1 MNIFTYYD
9 YIKCIHNI
17 NLKNAERLAEES
29 EEYRPIPTKDKELQL
44 NQKPKDKPHDK
55 LIKNILKDKNE
66 LANLVNQFLKP
77 RQILKSE
84 NLQKYTNS
92 YITKK
97 YKSKEADMVYK
108 MKDKKMYFLIE
119 HQSTIDYN
127 MPYRILNYCIDII
140 QEWTKEK
147 RNKQIAKY
155 PIIVPIVIY
164 TGEQRWK
171 VPLNYKEQQIKV
183 TTYEKYRIDLAY
195 NLIDINNYNIYELLS
210 KKTMFSYALLIEKSK
225 DREELLKNI
234 KLIVKNEKDKNILE
248 KLAYII
254 VYLLDEILE
263 EDEQNQLLEIIQN
276 KIGGENMEALVARI
290 MKEEKRKMKRIEQK
304 GIEKVKLQISKKMLD
319 LGQEDNFIKEV
330 TGISD
335 KELEK
340 IKNRNNELK
349 NK

>member
-17 NLKNAERLAEES
+17 NLKNVERLAEES
-29 EEYRPIPTKDKELQL
+29 EEYRLIPTKDKKIQL
-44 NQKPKDKPHDK
+44 NEKTKDKPHDK
-55 LIKNILKDKNE
+55 LIKNILKDKKE

-97 YKSKEADMVYK
+97 YKSKEADIVYK

-147 RNKQIAKY
+147 RSKKIAKY

-171 VPLNYKEQQIKV
+171 VPLNYKEQQIKI

-195 NLIDINNYNIYELLS
+195 NLIDVDNYN
-210 KKTMFSYALLIEKSK
+210 T
-225 DREELLKNI
+225 
-234 KLIVKNEKDKNILE
+234 
-248 KLAYII
+248 
-254 VYLLDEILE
+254 
-263 EDEQNQLLEIIQN
+263 
-276 KIGGENMEALVARI
+276 
-290 MKEEKRKMKRIEQK
+290 
-304 GIEKVKLQISKKMLD
+304 
-319 LGQEDNFIKEV
+319 
-330 TGISD
+330 
-335 KELEK
+335 
-340 IKNRNNELK
+340 
-349 NK
+349 

>member
-17 NLKNAERLAEES
+17 NLKNVERLAEES
-29 EEYRPIPTKDKELQL
+29 EEYRLIPTKDKKLQL
-44 NQKPKDKPHDK
+44 NEKSKDKPHDK

-97 YKSKEADMVYK
+97 YKSKEADIVYK
-108 MKDKKMYFLIE
+108 MKDQKMYFLIE

-147 RNKQIAKY
+147 RSKKIAKY

-171 VPLNYKEQQIKV
+171 VPLNYKEQQIKI

-195 NLIDINNYNIYELLS
+195 NLIDINNYNSLELLS
-210 KKTMFSYALLIEKSK
+210 KRTMFSYALLIEKSK
-225 DREELLKNI
+225 DREELLKNK
-234 KLIVKNEKDKNILE
+234 KLIIKNEKDKDILE
-248 KLAYII
+248 KLADII
-254 VYLLDEILE
+254 VYLLGEILE
-263 EDEQNQLLEIIQN
+263 ENEQNQLLEIIEN

-290 MKEEKRKMKRIEQK
+290 MKEEKRKMKRIEKK
-304 GIEKVKLQISKKMLD
+304 GEEKATIREKMQISKKMLD

-330 TGISD
+330 TGITD
-335 KELEK
+335 KELAK
-340 IKNRNNELK
+340 IKEQIN
-349 NK
+349 

>member
-9 YIKCIHNI
+9 YIKCIHNV
-17 NLKNAERLAEES
+17 NLKNVERLAEES
-29 EEYRPIPTKDKELQL
+29 EEYRLIPTKDKKLLL
-44 NQKPKDKPHDK
+44 NEKSKDKPHDK

-84 NLQKYTNS
+84 NLEKYTNS

-108 MKDKKMYFLIE
+108 MKDQKMYFLIE

-140 QEWTKEK
+140 QEWTKGK
-147 RNKQIAKY
+147 RNKKIEKY

-164 TGEQRWK
+164 TGGQRWK
-171 VPLNYKEQQIKV
+171 VPLNYKEQQMKI

-195 NLIDINNYNIYELLS
+195 NLIDVNKYNSLELVS

-234 KLIVKNEKDKNILE
+234 KLIIKNENDKNILE
-248 KLAYII
+248 KLADII
-254 VYLLDEILE
+254 AYLLDEILE
-263 EDEQNQLLEIIQN
+263 ENEQNQLLEIIEN

-290 MKEEKRKMKRIEQK
+290 MKEEKRKMKRIEKK
-304 GIEKVKLQISKKMLD
+304 GEEKATIRVKMQISKKMLD

-330 TGISD
+330 TGITD
-335 KELEK
+335 KELAK
-340 IKNRNNELK
+340 IKEQNN
-349 NK
+349 